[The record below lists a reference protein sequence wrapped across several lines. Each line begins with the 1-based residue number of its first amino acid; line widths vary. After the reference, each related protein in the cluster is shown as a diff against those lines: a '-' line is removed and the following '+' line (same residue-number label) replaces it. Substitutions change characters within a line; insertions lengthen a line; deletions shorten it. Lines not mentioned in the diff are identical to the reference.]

1 MAQPEADHSAIRTMT
16 QPEAGGAIWYFAI
29 GSMVNPVSL
38 RNRNIFPLESRPA
51 ELLDHNLNFFGSIGV
66 AEAVVEE
73 GASFHGVLHQLDA
86 ATMEKLDT
94 LERDYVKKTATARCY
109 DGTLIECLVYC
120 RPHSLP
126 MCPDAGADCADAVA
140 ADAVTE
146 PDIVDRVAAEEPE
159 AKLSSPRRS
168 ESIFQLG
175 PRSASL
181 CLSDLRIKESGSDG
195 NPAPKGALVSM
206 HSSLPSHR
214 RFSLEDID
222 MGCFARLPYCLDDND
237 VGDEDGDEESS
248 GSDNTPTPAKHTSS
262 CLDQPPLERYL
273 DIMILGCEHFGVSEE
288 YIEFLRNHESQPR
301 PKPEEFHSFGEPPKG
316 APTYT
321 LQEVEQ
327 CDGRDGWPLL
337 ITFCG
342 RVMECS
348 LDRNSK
354 DWEEFVEIHKQV
366 GHVGELYISKVAYDP
381 KYGVPERLEDF
392 TQEHANYLEDLLIR
406 YMAFTGLPDVWR
418 PIGLF
423 DQTYRA

>member
-1 MAQPEADHSAIRTMT
+1 MAQAEADSSV
-16 QPEAGGAIWYFAI
+16 WYFAI

-38 RNRNIFPLESRPA
+38 RNRNIFPQESRPA
-51 ELLDHNLNFFGSIGV
+51 ELLDHNINFFGSIGV
-66 AEAVVEE
+66 AEAVVEQ

-86 ATMEKLDT
+86 ATMEQLDT

-120 RPHSLP
+120 RPHSLS
-126 MCPDAGADCADAVA
+126 MCPDAGTDAVA
-140 ADAVTE
+140 ADGVTK
-146 PDIVDRVAAEEPE
+146 PIIVNRVAAEEAE
-159 AKLSSPRRS
+159 VELSSPRRS

-175 PRSASL
+175 PRSMSL
-181 CLSDLRIKESGSDG
+181 CLSDLRIKESGSEG
-195 NPAPKGALVSM
+195 SPAPKVASVSM
-206 HSSLPSHR
+206 HSSLSSHR
-214 RFSLEDID
+214 RLSLENIDI
-222 MGCFARLPYCLDDND
+222 GCFARLPCCLDNG
-237 VGDEDGDEESS
+237 VGDGDEESS
-248 GSDNTPTPAKHTSS
+248 SGGGSDNTPTPAKHTST

-273 DIMILGCEHFGVSEE
+273 DIMISGCEHFGVSEE

-301 PKPEEFHSFGEPPKG
+301 PTPGELHSFGEPPKG

-354 DWEEFVEIHKQV
+354 DWKEFVEIHKQV

-392 TQEHANYLEDLLIR
+392 TQEHANYLEDLMLR
-406 YMAFTGLPDVWR
+406 YMTFTGLPDVWQ